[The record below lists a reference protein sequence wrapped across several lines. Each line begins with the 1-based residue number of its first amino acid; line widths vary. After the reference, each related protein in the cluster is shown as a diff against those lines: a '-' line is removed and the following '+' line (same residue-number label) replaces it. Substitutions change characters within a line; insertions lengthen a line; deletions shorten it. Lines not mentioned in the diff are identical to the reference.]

1 MVSLTIVVSHLIL
14 QGVRYMG
21 LRINTNIASQEVQR
35 NLKVSNASQE
45 AEFSKLSS
53 GKRITKSADDAA
65 GLAIAK
71 KLEAETKGLRVAS
84 RNANDAISMV
94 QVAEGGLNETGNI
107 LTRLREL
114 SIQAASDTVGDA
126 ERGYLSLEY
135 EQLVQEA
142 DRISKTTSFNG
153 RPLLQGEGG
162 MLQFQVGAYG
172 GQDNM
177 IELDAGSTD
186 ASVESLGIGGSNVR
200 DKQDAVDNLER
211 IDGAIGKVS
220 AFRANFGAVQSRLQ
234 TAANSID
241 VTVVN
246 QESARSRIED
256 VDVAESTAK
265 LASAQMKNAAGV
277 ATLAQ
282 ANALGQ
288 QAMRLIG

>member
-1 MVSLTIVVSHLIL
+1 
-14 QGVRYMG
+14 MG

-35 NLKVSNASQE
+35 SLRATNAQQE

-71 KLEAETKGLRVAS
+71 KLEAETRGMRVAS

-114 SIQAASDTVGDA
+114 AIQAASDTVGEA

-142 DRISKTTSFNG
+142 DRISKTTTFNG
-153 RPLLQGEGG
+153 RTLLQGEGDV
-162 MLQFQVGAYG
+162 MQFQVGTYAG
-172 GQDNM
+172 EDNR
-177 IELDAGSTD
+177 IEFDASTTD
-186 ASVESLGIGGSNVR
+186 ASAESLGIGGSNIR
-200 DKQDAVDNLER
+200 DKAEALDNLQS
-211 IDGAIGKVS
+211 IDSAINKVS
-220 AFRANFGAVQSRLQ
+220 GFRANFGSVQSRLQ
-234 TAANSID
+234 TSINNLD
-241 VTVVN
+241 VAIVN
-246 QESARSRIED
+246 QDAARSRIED
-256 VDVAESTAK
+256 VDVADSTAK
-265 LASAQMKNAAGV
+265 VASAQIKNAAGV

-282 ANALGQ
+282 ANQLGQ
-288 QAMRLIG
+288 GALRLIG

>member
-1 MVSLTIVVSHLIL
+1 
-14 QGVRYMG
+14 MG

-94 QVAEGGLNETGNI
+94 QVAEGGLNETSNI

-114 SIQAASDTVGDA
+114 SIQAGSDTVGDV

-135 EQLVQEA
+135 EQLVSEA
-142 DRISKTTSFNG
+142 DRIAKTTQFNG
-153 RPLLQGEGG
+153 RPLLQGEGSV
-162 MLQFQVGAYG
+162 LQFQVGAYG
-172 GQDNM
+172 GQDNI
-177 IELDAGSTD
+177 IELDAGQTD

-200 DKQDAVDNLER
+200 DKQDALDNLER
-211 IDGAIGKVS
+211 IDGAIQKVS
-220 AFRANFGAVQSRLQ
+220 AFRANFGSVQSRLQ
-234 TAANSID
+234 TAINNNEVA
-241 VTVVN
+241 TVN

-265 LASAQMKNAAGV
+265 LASAQMKNAAGT

-288 QAMRLIG
+288 QALRLIG